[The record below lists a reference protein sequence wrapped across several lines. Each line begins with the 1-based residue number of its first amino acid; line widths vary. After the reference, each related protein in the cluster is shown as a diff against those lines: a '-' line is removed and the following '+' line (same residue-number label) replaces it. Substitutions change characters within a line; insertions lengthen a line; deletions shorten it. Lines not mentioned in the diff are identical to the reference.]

1 MCIEILILLN
11 SQAPNEEDMS
21 AWGLSEAHVKMP
33 VINIDP
39 PFASMIFSKHGHDF
53 VKNAEGRNYS
63 LTSDYTA
70 SACLVRA
77 SAHNIKLCAK
87 STCGKH
93 IDLASHE
100 QILDQPLSQFCE
112 TCRGRVQKYRQ
123 RWQDIRTGLQVHQP
137 GLNVSKAEL
146 CMRLVPLKCIVG
158 VVGFESAKSINPQ
171 NRESWH
177 RLLGLPP
184 GSSTPFAFA
193 HRLTDRFLFTPS
205 KMMSKCLP
213 GQWVVTIPRLFLQE
227 HKHLMS
233 PDLADKVLRA
243 IQRVAQKNAPYS
255 L

>member
-1 MCIEILILLN
+1 VPNPRVASTLIWPRMNRFWTNLFPN
-11 SQAPNEEDMS
+11 S
-21 AWGLSEAHVKMP
+21 VKHAE
-33 VINIDP
+33 VGCKNTDRGGRIFVQDCKC
-39 PFASMIFSKHGHDF
+39 AS
-53 VKNAEGRNYS
+53 
-63 LTSDYTA
+63 
-70 SACLVRA
+70 
-77 SAHNIKLCAK
+77 
-87 STCGKH
+87 
-93 IDLASHE
+93 
-100 QILDQPLSQFCE
+100 
-112 TCRGRVQKYRQ
+112 
-123 RWQDIRTGLQVHQP
+123 
-137 GLNVSKAEL
+137 
-146 CMRLVPLKCIVG
+146 RLVPLKCIVG

-233 PDLADKVLRA
+233 PDLTDKVLRA